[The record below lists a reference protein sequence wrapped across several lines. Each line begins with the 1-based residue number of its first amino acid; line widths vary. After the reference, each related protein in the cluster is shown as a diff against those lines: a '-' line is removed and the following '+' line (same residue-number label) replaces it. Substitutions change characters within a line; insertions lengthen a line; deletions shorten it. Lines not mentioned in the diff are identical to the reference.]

1 MNMVLKLLLKAGY
14 RITKV
19 TNEEKEYPDLEQ
31 EFWKLYHACKPY
43 TMSRVQRMYALYQSV
58 NYIIKNKIP
67 GDFVECG
74 VWKGGNPMMIAQLL
88 QASRISDRKIFL
100 YDTFEGMSEPT
111 PADKNYKGND
121 AREMLDATD
130 RAEAD
135 SVWCY
140 SPLEEVQENMKQT
153 GYPKD
158 QVVFVKGKVEET
170 IPGVVPAQIALLRL
184 DTDWYESTYHE
195 LTHLYPLLSK
205 NGVLIIDDYGYWE
218 GCRKA
223 TDQFLKENQLDL
235 LLQRL
240 DSTGRLALNV

>member
-1 MNMVLKLLLKAGY
+1 MFLKLLLKAGY
-14 RITKV
+14 RVTKV

-31 EFWKLYHACKPY
+31 EFWRFYYACKPY

-88 QASRISDRKIFL
+88 QASHTTDRKIFL

-111 PADKNYKGND
+111 AADKNYKGKD
-121 AREMLDATD
+121 AQEMLDATD
-130 RAEAD
+130 RAKSD

-153 GYPKD
+153 GYPND
-158 QVVFVKGKVEET
+158 RIVFVKGKVEET
-170 IPGVVPAQIALLRL
+170 LPGVVPAKIALLRL

-195 LTHLYPLLSK
+195 LTHLFPLLSK

-235 LLQRL
+235 LLQRV

>member
-1 MNMVLKLLLKAGY
+1 MLHKLLLKAGY

-19 TNEEKEYPDLEQ
+19 TNEEKSYPDLEK
-31 EFWKLYHACKPY
+31 EFWNFYYACKPY
-43 TMSRVQRMYALYQSV
+43 TMTGVQRMYALYQSV
-58 NYIIKNKIP
+58 HYIIKNKIS

-74 VWKGGNPMMIAQLL
+74 VWKGGNPMIIAKVL
-88 QASRISDRKIFL
+88 QASNISDRTIFL

-111 PADKNYKGND
+111 ADDKNYKGKD
-121 AREMLDATD
+121 AREMMDATD
-130 RAEAD
+130 RTKAD

-140 SPLEEVQENMKQT
+140 SPLDEVQENMKQT

-170 IPGVVPAQIALLRL
+170 IPRIAPAKIALLRL

-195 LTHLYPLLSK
+195 LTHLFPLLSK
-205 NGVLIIDDYGYWE
+205 KGVLIIDDYGYWE

-223 TDQFLKENQLDL
+223 TDHYLEENQLAL
-235 LLQRL
+235 LLQRI
-240 DSTGRLALNV
+240 DSTGRIALNF